1 MNGRD
6 LLKTLFEFA
15 EILIHPSCW
24 ARNYKFDKEL
34 DRRINTLIECKDKYT
49 IWRSGCWLKFTDKAT
64 HVVYGFWVEN
74 NYYAS
79 LSKGYIEQPGSS
91 IAGGQMVQFMYMP
104 SRRTVLRFFRTFKNE
119 IRAKP
124 KNNNGNIEKFFRSMQ

>member
-24 ARNYKFDKEL
+24 TRNYKFSKEL

-64 HVVYGFWVEN
+64 HVIYGFWIEN

-91 IAGGQMVQFMYMP
+91 AVGQMVQFMYMP
-104 SRRTVLRFFRTFKNE
+104 SRRTVFRFFRTFKNE
-119 IRAKP
+119 MQDRPI
-124 KNNNGNIEKFFRSMQ
+124 NNGNIEKFFRNMQ

>member
-6 LLKTLFEFA
+6 LLKTLFESA
-15 EILIHPSCW
+15 EILLHPSCW
-24 ARNYKFDKEL
+24 IRNYKFSKEL
-34 DRRINTLIECKDKYT
+34 DRRINTLIDHRDKYT
-49 IWRSGCWLKFTDKAT
+49 IWRSGCWLKFEDKAT
-64 HVVYGFWVEN
+64 KVIYGFWIEN

-79 LSKGYIEQPGSS
+79 LSRGCIEQPENS
-91 IAGGQMVQFMYMP
+91 IGEANIPFMYMP

-119 IRAKP
+119 IQSKP

>member
-24 ARNYKFDKEL
+24 ARNYKFSKEL
-34 DRRINTLIECKDKYT
+34 DRRINTLIECKDKYI

-64 HVVYGFWVEN
+64 HVVYGFWIEN

-79 LSKGYIEQPGSS
+79 LSKGYIEQSGSS
-91 IAGGQMVQFMYMP
+91 VGQMVPFMYMP
-104 SRRTVLRFFRTFKNE
+104 SRRTVFRFFRTFKNE
-119 IRAKP
+119 IQARP

>member
-24 ARNYKFDKEL
+24 TRNYKFSKEL

-64 HVVYGFWVEN
+64 HVVYGFWIEN

-91 IAGGQMVQFMYMP
+91 AVGQMVQFMYMP
-104 SRRTVLRFFRTFKNE
+104 SRRTVFRFFRTFKNE
-119 IRAKP
+119 MQDRPI
-124 KNNNGNIEKFFRSMQ
+124 NNGNIEKFFRNMQ